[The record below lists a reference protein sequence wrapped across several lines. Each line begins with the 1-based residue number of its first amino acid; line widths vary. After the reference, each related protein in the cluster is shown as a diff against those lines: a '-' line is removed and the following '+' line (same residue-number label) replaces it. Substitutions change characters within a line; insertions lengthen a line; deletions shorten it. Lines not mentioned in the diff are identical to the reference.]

1 MTNFEY
7 WKDEILRI
15 INNDESLALRKEKPI
30 ACYQIKCENCEFF
43 DASHCNR
50 NRFNWLYSEHKEL
63 PKLTK
68 RERAMCEV
76 LEYGWIA
83 ADIDG
88 AVYWYETVPHQ
99 FDTYYECEGECT
111 GLSQIGL
118 RFSFIKFY
126 TGPWKVSDLL
136 QLEVMEE

>member
-7 WKDEILRI
+7 WKEDILQI
-15 INNDESLALRKEKPI
+15 INNNGSLALRKDKPI
-30 ACYQIKCENCEFF
+30 ACYQIKCENCGFF
-43 DASHCNR
+43 DVSHCNQH
-50 NRFNWLYSEHKEL
+50 RFNWLYSEHKKL

-88 AVYWYETVPHQ
+88 TVYWYETVPHQ

-118 RFSFIKFY
+118 KFNFITFHS
-126 TGPWKVSDLL
+126 GPWKVVDLL
-136 QLEVMEE
+136 QLEVE